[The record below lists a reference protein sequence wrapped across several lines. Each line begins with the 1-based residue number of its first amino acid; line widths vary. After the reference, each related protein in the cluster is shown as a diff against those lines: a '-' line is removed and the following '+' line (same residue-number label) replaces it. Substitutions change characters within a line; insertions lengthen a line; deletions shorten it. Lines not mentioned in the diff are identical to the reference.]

1 MQICSPTKKAISMGG
16 ISNAYKPK
24 KENVKKLKIYLNKIK
39 NES

>member
-1 MQICSPTKKAISMGG
+1 MQICTPTKKPTLLGG
-16 ISNAYKPK
+16 IYKPK